1 MKMSE
6 ILDTIRSLACSQG
19 MYGRLY
25 RDIME
30 LKENSPY
37 DYEELVY
44 TLESKNFTDSLD
56 FVMWYENGGEY

>member
-30 LKENSPY
+30 LKENSPF
-37 DYEELVY
+37 DYENVVNM
-44 TLESKNFTDSLD
+44 LESKNFTDSLD
-56 FVMWYENGGEY
+56 FVMWYETGGEY

>member
-37 DYEELVY
+37 DYKELVHM
-44 TLESKNFTDSLD
+44 LESKKFSDSLD
-56 FVMWYENGGEY
+56 FIMWYESGGEY

>member
-30 LKENSPY
+30 LKE
-37 DYEELVY
+37 DDEESYSDLVD

-56 FVMWYENGGEY
+56 FIMWYETGGEY